1 MASTSAALARSVGGN
16 GVSEAASG
24 PDEEARAALQA
35 DLDCSIAVIGALI
48 DEIDR
53 KSEVEPMR
61 VMFLQVCM
69 CVSVCARA
77 RLRAC
82 VCALH
87 IPGRPVCFAVL
98 SLGQLP
104 RLAVRVEMA
113 VMYLHEFEHVCPYIR
128 T

>member
-1 MASTSAALARSVGGN
+1 M
-16 GVSEAASG
+16 SEAASG

-82 VCALH
+82 VCVLH

>member
-1 MASTSAALARSVGGN
+1 MASASAALARSVGGN

-77 RLRAC
+77 RDCVRAY
-82 VCALH
+82 VRSISPDGL
-87 IPGRPVCFAVL
+87 FA
-98 SLGQLP
+98 SPCYPSASCRDSPCGWRWQ
-104 RLAVRVEMA
+104 
-113 VMYLHEFEHVCPYIR
+113 
-128 T
+128 